1 MPTPRKE
8 THMSQNKPPGAGK
21 SSFDLVDPQA
31 VFQTL
36 GLTSSTVFLDLGC
49 GPGDYLLAADELI
62 GPKGKLYGVDAWEE
76 GVDRLRKKILR
87 KDFNNVEVFLSDVTK
102 SVPLPDSSVD
112 ICLMGTV
119 LHDFARDGG
128 EQGALRETARMLKVG
143 GIFGIVEFKKIEGP
157 PGPPIH
163 IRLSQEEVESMIKP
177 FGFSPTRSV
186 DTGPFTYMIV
196 ASKMSV
202 LVGHG
207 DRRIKTNG

>member
-8 THMSQNKPPGAGK
+8 TYMSQNKPPGAGK
-21 SSFDLVDPQA
+21 SSFDLVDPEA
-31 VFQTL
+31 VFQAL
-36 GLTSSTVFLDLGC
+36 ELTGSMVFLDLGC
-49 GPGDYLLAADELI
+49 GPGDYLLAAAGLI

-76 GVDRLRKKILR
+76 GIHRLRRKILG
-87 KDFNNVEVFLSDVTK
+87 KGFNNVEVLLSDVTK

-128 EQGALRETARMLKVG
+128 EQGALRETARVLKPG

-163 IRLSQEEVESMIKP
+163 IRLSREEVESMIKP
-177 FGFSPTRSV
+177 FGFTLTRSV

-196 ASKMSV
+196 ASKKAV
-202 LVGHG
+202 
-207 DRRIKTNG
+207 

>member
-31 VFQTL
+31 VFHAL
-36 GLTSSTVFLDLGC
+36 GLTGSTVFLDLGC
-49 GPGDYLLAADELI
+49 GPGDYLLAAANRI
-62 GPKGKLYGVDAWEE
+62 GPEGKLYGVDAWEE
-76 GVDRLRKKILR
+76 GVHRLRKKILG
-87 KDFNNVEVFLSDVTK
+87 KGFNNIQVLLSDVTK

-143 GIFGIVEFKKIEGP
+143 GIFGIVEFKKIDGP

-163 IRLSQEEVESMIKP
+163 IRLSREEVESLIKP
-177 FGFSPTRSV
+177 FGFTPTGIV

-196 ASKMSV
+196 ASKLAV
-202 LVGHG
+202 
-207 DRRIKTNG
+207 